1 MTHQAHDNKVPLK
14 REDIYS
20 FTNQSCLDEKLG
32 KMIPSPERPQ
42 TPSLKGSTIS
52 SATILSSLRVP
63 LAEKKE
69 RTVDFYEPEKKIKQE
84 KRKKGK
90 RQRKKK
96 SMVQIEPN
104 NENSDEENKRL

>member
-69 RTVDFYEPEKKIKQE
+69 RTVDFYDPEKKNQARKKE
-84 KRKKGK
+84 KRQKTKE
-90 RQRKKK
+90 RKK
-96 SMVQIEPN
+96 IHGPN
-104 NENSDEENKRL
+104 

>member
-1 MTHQAHDNKVPLK
+1 
-14 REDIYS
+14 
-20 FTNQSCLDEKLG
+20 LDEKLG

-84 KRKKGK
+84 KRKKAKERKNPRSKLSQIMKTLMKKTSDSK
-90 RQRKKK
+90 REK
-96 SMVQIEPN
+96 SAIQTFEGDFPLLVCGFA
-104 NENSDEENKRL
+104 

>member
-1 MTHQAHDNKVPLK
+1 
-14 REDIYS
+14 
-20 FTNQSCLDEKLG
+20 LDEKLG

-84 KRKKGK
+84 TRKKGK
-90 RQRKKK
+90 DKERKNPWSK
-96 SMVQIEPN
+96 IEPN
-104 NENSDEENKRL
+104 NENSYEENKRQ